1 MTSMPALFLDDPA
14 RAKAA
19 GKYLTFLLGD
29 CGYGIPIL
37 KVREIIRLLDIT
49 PIPRMPEYVRGVIN
63 LRGKI
68 VPVIDLRLKL
78 GIAKPVTTNRTC
90 IIVTHVAIGGATKL
104 MGLIVDALDE
114 VHQINAEDI
123 EPAPDFG
130 KGASSDHIQNMA
142 KTKGQVKTLLNID
155 RIVHD
160 DHALLPPD
168 VLPAAPPTA
177 AT

>member
-1 MTSMPALFLDDPA
+1 MPALFLDDPA

-19 GKYLTFLLGD
+19 GKYLTFVLGGA
-29 CGYGIPIL
+29 GYGIPIL

-49 PIPRMPEYVRGVIN
+49 PIPRMPDYVRGVIN

-68 VPVIDLRLKL
+68 VPVIDLRMKL
-78 GIAKPVTTNRTC
+78 GLPNPVTTNRTC
-90 IIVTHVAIGGATKL
+90 IIVTHVAIGGATKM
-104 MGLIVDALDE
+104 MGLIVDALEE

-130 KGASSDHIQNMA
+130 KGTSNDHIQNMA
-142 KTKGQVKTLLNID
+142 KAKGQVKALLNID
-155 RIVHD
+155 RIVQN

-168 VLPAAPPTA
+168 ILPTA
-177 AT
+177 TPAPGA

>member
-1 MTSMPALFLDDPA
+1 MPALFLDDPA

-19 GKYLTFLLGD
+19 GKYLTFVLGGA
-29 CGYGIPIL
+29 GYGIPIL

-49 PIPRMPEYVRGVIN
+49 PIPRMPDYVRGVIN

-68 VPVIDLRLKL
+68 VPVIDLRMKL
-78 GIAKPVTTNRTC
+78 GLPNPVTTNRTC
-90 IIVTHVAIGGATKL
+90 IIVTHVATGAGAKL

-130 KGASSDHIQNMA
+130 KGTSNDHIQNMA
-142 KTKGQVKTLLNID
+142 KAKGRVKTLLNID
-155 RIVHD
+155 RIVED

-168 VLPAAPPTA
+168 ALPAAAPSPGA
-177 AT
+177 